1 MIQPEMH
8 LHCVPT
14 SPVMSKHCFIL
25 LLLHLAVTQSQQ
37 CFYTAVSSALLTSS
51 KSQLKKNTHTK
62 KKPTRWLT
70 LDHEE
75 HSHCGKEIIPTTWTT
90 LRPEQ
95 LWALLIQHNSNAF
108 KVFVLFF
115 FFTMFG
121 VKYFDIITFSIIPAP
136 VGAEPRPGKRNWDRK
151 NKERAGSK
159 KNTQRS
165 CFESPNRLLPSI
177 FSGWNFSLAVRR
189 NSNWWSSCPQPA
201 RVKKTSTAHALA
213 NPLPHFSPPLTS
225 LSQPG
230 NQWAMHTQTQ
240 HGTRRDRGRLL
251 WHVGHTNKS
260 VTRLGDHVPGCMF

>member
-25 LLLHLAVTQSQQ
+25 LLLHLAVTQLQQ

-108 KVFVLFF
+108 KVFCLFF
-115 FFTMFG
+115 FFYHVWSQIFWHNHIFYHT
-121 VKYFDIITFSIIPAP
+121 SACRSR
-136 VGAEPRPGKRNWDRK
+136 AQARE
-151 NKERAGSK
+151 KE
-159 KNTQRS
+159 
-165 CFESPNRLLPSI
+165 
-177 FSGWNFSLAVRR
+177 
-189 NSNWWSSCPQPA
+189 
-201 RVKKTSTAHALA
+201 
-213 NPLPHFSPPLTS
+213 
-225 LSQPG
+225 
-230 NQWAMHTQTQ
+230 
-240 HGTRRDRGRLL
+240 
-251 WHVGHTNKS
+251 
-260 VTRLGDHVPGCMF
+260 LGQEK